1 MSENTYLKKSMHDKG
16 TVFFNR
22 NLLVSFSWRFHILPF
37 IPPINLD
44 QMNGCLYIPCGRELL
59 CLVPDAVPSM
69 LHTLLCFFL
78 TSVTLLMK
86 FFPWG
91 NFNIIFLIGSVR
103 FDLTDFD

>member
-1 MSENTYLKKSMHDKG
+1 M
-16 TVFFNR
+16 
-22 NLLVSFSWRFHILPF
+22 
-37 IPPINLD
+37 PPPSQD
-44 QMNGCLYIPCGRELL
+44 QMNGCLNVPCGGELL
-59 CLVPDAVPSM
+59 CLVPDVIPAM
-69 LHTLLCFFL
+69 LYTLLRFFH